1 MISLNEAVCG
11 STYEIKWLL
20 GIAENL
26 RMRVGDTLDIIQN
39 AGGDMIVK
47 HKYRRL
53 ALSRDICSKI
63 KVGEHYD

>member
-11 STYEIKWLL
+11 CTYEIKWLL

-26 RMRVGDTLDIIQN
+26 RMRVGDTLDVIQN
-39 AGGDMIVK
+39 AGGDIIVR

>member
-1 MISLNEAVCG
+1 MISLSEAVCG
-11 STYEIKWLL
+11 CTYEIKWLL
-20 GIAENL
+20 RIAENL

>member
-1 MISLNEAVCG
+1 MISLSKAVCG
-11 STYEIKWLL
+11 GTYEIKWLL

-63 KVGEHYD
+63 KVGEYYD